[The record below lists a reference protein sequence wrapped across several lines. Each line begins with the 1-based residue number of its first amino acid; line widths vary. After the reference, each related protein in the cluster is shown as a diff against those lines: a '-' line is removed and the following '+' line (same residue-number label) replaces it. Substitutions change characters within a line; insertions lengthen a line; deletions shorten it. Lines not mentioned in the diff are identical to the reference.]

1 MIEFPLESGN
11 SIEINLAPFLRQ
23 YFPEYE
29 GFRSKYLVP
38 LTGYPRNKNWRRD
51 THPDLERIGL
61 TAFGL
66 LKSLNF
72 ILIKKENIYVSGH
85 PDQNFKNIYFHFG
98 LAADC
103 LDSFFRSIVIIEA
116 YLKILKLKEKL
127 MIPEEELIKKF
138 TKWVATDYSKRFDEF
153 IQDGKPILYYP
164 QFDRSFISLIVK
176 DKEIKSTYL
185 EVVKELKD
193 YRNFFIHNPGVD
205 VFKDTVQDKLFAIK
219 KSEVKRTKNWASLSY
234 LYTVDNTLFVDPK
247 NMVNEDLAR
256 FTQSLN
262 KIWPSV
268 NDALQVIYGHP
279 DFQKIFKIVNRKDL
293 KI

>member
-11 SIEINLAPFLRQ
+11 SIEVNLAPFLRQ

-29 GFRSKYLVP
+29 GFRSKFLVP

-61 TAFGL
+61 SSFGL

-103 LDSFFRSIVIIEA
+103 LDSFFRSIVIIES
-116 YLKILKLKEKL
+116 YLKILNLNEKLK
-127 MIPEEELIKKF
+127 IPDDELIKKF
-138 TKWVATDYSKRFDEF
+138 SKWVTDDYPNRFIEL
-153 IQDGKPILYYP
+153 IQDGKPIFYYP
-164 QFDRSFISLIVK
+164 QFDRTFINLVVK
-176 DKEIKSTYL
+176 EKELKNSYL

-234 LYTVDNTLFVDPK
+234 LYSLDSSLFIDPK
-247 NMVNEDLAR
+247 NMVNDDLIK

-262 KIWPSV
+262 KIWP
-268 NDALQVIYGHP
+268 AVIDSLKIIYEHH
-279 DFQKIFKIVNRKDL
+279 DFQKIFKGFNRKVL
-293 KI
+293 